1 MLSGPSRVPV
11 PRAACSQRLLY
22 LSCSSAPPRRNR
34 AASYTST
41 SSPNPLLL
49 PVPSGQKSL
58 GTQHRQGIVKT
69 AVKSEVTDSRWKVD
83 SPIIH
88 LLLVT
93 SLATGPGLLT
103 VWIAVIC
110 LAPTLFR
117 RCPICFSLA
126 STFDKLP
133 SIPPLRL
140 LGLVLSCI
148 FCRPVTCLA
157 LASCITRSF
166 LFHFLVSVVSRAG

>member
-1 MLSGPSRVPV
+1 MVHQGYPCL
-11 PRAACSQRLLY
+11 
-22 LSCSSAPPRRNR
+22 APPAANVSCTCHVAQPHHDATERHLSHFHFFAEPASSSRPKWTKKPRHTASTRNR
-34 AASYTST
+34 QDRSQVRSHGLT
-41 SSPNPLLL
+41 
-49 PVPSGQKSL
+49 VESG
-58 GTQHRQGIVKT
+58 
-69 AVKSEVTDSRWKVD
+69 